1 MPKKEHSFIPYLSEE
16 FDENEMIE
24 RSKEFH
30 KWSEKRRS
38 LRHFSSRQVP
48 KEVMENIILTA
59 STAPSGANRQPW
71 VFCLISNAELKS
83 KIRKSAEQEEEKSYK
98 SRMNAEWL
106 EAIKPLGTTWI
117 KEFIDVAP
125 WIVVVLKKPYDLDE
139 NGDKKI
145 NYFVSESVGLASGF
159 LLMAIHNAGL
169 VALTHTPSPMN
180 FIAKALNRPENE
192 RPFLLIPVGFA
203 ARDAKVPDLKRKS
216 KDDVIEY
223 YD

>member
-1 MPKKEHSFIPYLSEE
+1 MPEEEYSFIPYVSEE
-16 FDENEMIE
+16 FDENEMLE
-24 RSKEFH
+24 RSKEFL

-38 LRHFSSRQVP
+38 LRHFSSKPVP

-83 KIRKSAEQEEEKSYK
+83 KIRKLAEQEEKKSYER
-98 SRMNAEWL
+98 RMNAEWL
-106 EAIKPLGTTWI
+106 EAIKPLGTNWI

-125 WIVVVLKKPYDLDE
+125 WIVVVLKKPYDVDE
-139 NGDKKI
+139 NGEKKI
-145 NYFVSESVGLASGF
+145 NYYVSESVGLASGF
-159 LLMAIHNAGL
+159 LLMAIHNVGL

-180 FIAKALNRPENE
+180 FIAKALERPENE
-192 RPFLLIPVGFA
+192 RPFLLVPVGFA
-203 ARDAKVPDLKRKS
+203 GAEAQVPDLKRKS
-216 KDDVIEY
+216 KEDVIEY